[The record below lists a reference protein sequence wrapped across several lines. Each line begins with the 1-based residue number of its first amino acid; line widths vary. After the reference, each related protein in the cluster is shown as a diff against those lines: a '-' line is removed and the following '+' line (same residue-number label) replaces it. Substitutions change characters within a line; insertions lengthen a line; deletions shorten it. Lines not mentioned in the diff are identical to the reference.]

1 MLLDLSSLKKAID
14 ALAGAM
20 TEVKDPQFMNALSSR
35 QQSIVQAG
43 VIQHFE
49 FTYELCWKFMRRWL
63 QENVGRVYVDGVS
76 RRELFRL
83 AAENRL
89 IEDVDAWWTYHK
101 ARNLTSHIYNEE
113 IADDVFE
120 AAEEFLPHAQA
131 LLNALKAQN
140 DDEEA

>member
-1 MLLDLSSLKKAID
+1 MLLDLSGLQKAVD
-14 ALAGAM
+14 ALTGAVA
-20 TEVKDPQFMNALSSR
+20 EANNPQFMNALSSR

-63 QENVGRVYVDGVS
+63 LENVGRVYVDGIS

-89 IEDVDAWWTYHK
+89 IEDVDAWWIYHK

-113 IADDVFE
+113 TADDVFA
-120 AAEEFLPHAQA
+120 AAEEFLPHAKA
-131 LLNALKAQN
+131 LLTALQARN
-140 DDEEA
+140 DEET

>member
-1 MLLDLSSLKKAID
+1 MPLDLSGFQKAID
-14 ALAGAM
+14 ALTGAV
-20 TEVKDPQFMNALSSR
+20 TEVNNPQFMNALSSR

-63 QENVGRVYVDGVS
+63 LENIGRVYVDGVS

-89 IEDVDAWWTYHK
+89 IEDVDAWWGYHK

-113 IADDVFE
+113 IADDVFA
-120 AAEEFLPHAQA
+120 AAEDFLPHAKA
-131 LLNALKAQN
+131 LLKALKARN
-140 DDEEA
+140 DEEEA